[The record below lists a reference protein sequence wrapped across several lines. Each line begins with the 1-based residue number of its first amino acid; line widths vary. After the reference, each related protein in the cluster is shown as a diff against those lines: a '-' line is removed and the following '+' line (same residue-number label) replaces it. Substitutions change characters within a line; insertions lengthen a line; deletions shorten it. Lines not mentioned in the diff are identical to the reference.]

1 MLLARLG
8 FIAREVA
15 VAGQFGRADEVEA
28 FVMAYLLP
36 AFLVSVVGTSFS
48 AAFIPTYVQVR
59 DTQGRA
65 AAQQLL
71 GSASGW
77 SLLVLS
83 FALAALCVAAPW
95 VLPALA
101 SRFDPAKLELTQ
113 GLFYVLAPFALLG
126 AMAAVWSAVLN
137 AEQRFVLPAL
147 APLLEPLAAV
157 VALLACGGA
166 AASIVALA
174 AGTVI
179 GAGLQAL
186 VVGVSVAR
194 SGVSV
199 RPRLTAPNS
208 HSWQILLQYVPML
221 AAALV
226 ISATTLVDHAMAAA
240 LEAGSIAAFTYG
252 RKVVDAL
259 AGLGALALGT
269 VLLPRFSQRV
279 AQADWDGCRRALRSY
294 SAIVFLALVPLAA
307 LLIGL
312 STPIVETLFERGRF
326 TSADSGIVARVQTLY
341 ALQIPFYVAATVG
354 IRMIWA
360 LRRNVFFVYANL
372 GVLALKIAL
381 NLLFMPSLGIAG
393 IALATSVAYLISSS
407 AIYFYARAELA
418 RAARS

>member
-8 FIAREVA
+8 FVAREMA
-15 VAGQFGRADEVEA
+15 VAAQFGRADEVEA

-77 SLLVLS
+77 TLLALSL
-83 FALAALCVAAPW
+83 ALAALCLAAPW

-101 SRFDPAKLELTQ
+101 SRFDPAKVELTQ
-113 GLFYVLAPFALLG
+113 GLLYVLAPFAVLG

-157 VALLACGGA
+157 VALFACGGA
-166 AASIVALA
+166 AAGIVALA

-186 VVGVSVAR
+186 AVGVSVAR

-199 RPRLTAPNS
+199 RPRLAAPDR
-208 HSWQILLQYVPML
+208 HSTQMLLQYVPML
-221 AAALV
+221 AAALI

-240 LEAGSIAAFTYG
+240 LEAGSVAAFTYG

-269 VLLPRFSQRV
+269 VLLPGFSQRV
-279 AQADWDGCRRALRSY
+279 AQADWAGCRRALRSY
-294 SAIVFLALVPLAA
+294 SAIVFLALVPLSA

-312 STPIVETLFERGRF
+312 SMPIVEALFERGRF

-381 NLLFMPSLGIAG
+381 NLLFMPWLGIAG
-393 IALATSVAYLISSS
+393 IALASSVAYLISSS